1 MAAQFQNP
9 TDSGMLAEHP
19 MRGTQTQKFF
29 SAFGGFWAHFY
40 SVDGRYEHWVMCVDY
55 GFRGNQE
62 VKREEKEGDNND
74 ESEVAQKPGLEGAV
88 FGVLFTLSQE
98 KNTQD
103 IFYHWVILK
112 ILLDVW
118 QVYTQIL
125 TPQYG
130 WDINP
135 DSMLWKGVSVLSF
148 GWLADIGYGWYVGLL
163 YTLATLLGLN
173 LALCGWVAV
182 CFRNQK
188 FDYVWPIKVVRG
200 FSYVFLQVFDITSL
214 NFLQL
219 GISCNYTAPASSGL
233 FLKMQLFPQ
242 YSCSA
247 LPQLAQAMAS
257 GVLLGVF
264 VAVAMLVNM
273 SEVEVNPTSKSPQ
286 ALGHSGAEVTAF
298 FIKVLMTL
306 VSTFIG
312 GWPKVASAAYLL
324 LAFWLAWC
332 NLRWVPHMVGW
343 VGDLKSGCA
352 VAMVGVAAL
361 QVAVV
366 ALPDSAIDARHTL
379 TLVMGIG
386 LAPLFVAG
394 SLLSWWRRAWFT
406 SAALKAFRTTDPVK
420 VKPQDIF
427 GFWDARDVEIAARSC
442 RVWADRYQLDKAA
455 VTRAQELIK
464 AGVARFPGSSYVN
477 LVYANF
483 LLDVLGFSQTGGK
496 QLEAAR
502 KLDPGPVCRF
512 MLFVRQQQAT
522 QKAASSTVG
531 KGGSMDLL
539 GYVEYQ
545 RKQRMVLR
553 HHKDALQA
561 MANFWRILGYSSSVS
576 FRSLSRSLEEID
588 TSVKQAEMAYRAVLE
603 MYGNSPRLV
612 RLYARF
618 LETVKQ
624 DPWGAAEYS
633 AHADRIEQNRDA
645 DGDGPTLPDGTPI
658 GRMDEVDKGVLVVNA
673 FGDIQMVNKKLMSM
687 FGYRKGDLDGK
698 NVTVLMAG
706 HDAKRHPGLLRR
718 YIDSGQ
724 QAPPVFRRP
733 VLGMHRERVAIPVQ
747 LDVSR
752 ASGMGE
758 DSVFIA
764 LLEAAPQEPGVGR
777 LWATPEGLIVC
788 CDAGFV
794 TCFGLFP
801 TDVVGTQLR
810 SLLRAHASSA
820 AAAAASRAAGQG
832 GEEDGWSASKALSD
846 AQKLVQRLI
855 SEAEAD
861 RPTSADGSRHGAP
874 GSPGGASDGGTT
886 ARTDNHCFVRHKY
899 DEARE
904 VCVTV
909 TMDPSRTILE
919 FVLRL
924 VSTEPQ
930 LLMVVEKRGGIK
942 HMSGDL
948 AKLLGASA
956 GADEAAIGGGGMG
969 GGVLEGLGAAA
980 ESAAL
985 RNLDDFLP
993 APWRYLH
1000 SRHLAKA
1007 IGTGVPASAI
1017 VQMGGGAPGAAG
1029 AGAAANNGA
1038 PALLSGMWGCHGG
1051 RTAGVDDGSPAA
1063 GGRLFRPTMRL
1074 VGLHGRPV
1082 FVRVAVHSREEGGE
1096 PLHVV
1101 RMARSSL
1108 DTAIAER
1115 RVRVRVS
1122 EAGTVIDEAEAAAA
1136 AAKLDMG
1143 PDVAADA
1150 DEGAAVI
1157 VERPTTAAAA
1167 AQAMGEE
1174 LEALFGFTKEEL
1186 AGYHL
1191 WDFITLQPCPESE
1204 LLLATAGAT
1213 SGAGAAAATAT
1224 TPRAGAVR
1232 RAAVT
1237 STTMGAAA
1245 TGAGA
1250 LSRAVR
1256 HRLGNSTGVVGATS
1270 AKAAA
1275 DSDATDTGGADGA
1288 VGGDLLEEAASVVY
1302 GEVGGVTAEEDAA
1315 AAAAAVAD
1323 LAAGAMDAAANGSA
1337 NPFASGPGYYGAGPP
1352 VEFNLRTFDAMITM
1366 ALQYPGVSWRVA
1378 VVSPAAVAEAEA
1390 MGNASRAAAHLARN
1404 TRQAVL
1410 RLDVA
1415 VPRVRVRPRGGS
1427 GSPSGGMSSPRAQ
1440 QQLNPALAPGRLVV
1454 HVELWAAESLTGV
1467 LELDPRGRVAGLA
1480 EEGGVRPAGLI
1491 FGQPSASFL
1500 GSELSQIVSMP
1511 AGYTPMTLLTGDVGG
1526 NAAKKSALKATKQ
1539 QQAAADK
1546 EAAVK
1551 VGPVHYLPGWH
1562 RDGRPL
1568 LLAVQMVGKPLP
1580 PGGAQPASGTAG
1592 AAVAAAAG
1600 TVTAIIRLAPA
1611 GAQPSVLPPM
1621 MGAAATAGANALA
1634 AGEPSARSL
1643 GGTRRRASVIALP
1656 PPAAAPVSWT
1666 PIMGPGGSGNGS
1678 VQQMHLAKDL
1688 SRMGREATDAEAI
1701 ASAAE
1706 GHAAAVISSLSAPA
1720 VSPLDPAA
1728 VGVAAAMPLPP
1739 PPLALAM
1746 TMPSPGITMRGSGPG
1761 AQGGTSSRPLAARS
1775 SKAREGAPGEAIGSG
1790 SGDSAGVLDSAVDLE
1805 RRAHDG
1811 STGADG
1817 GALSPPRS
1825 PASLPGMVLG
1835 DHDGRPSATGALGNA
1850 AAAVAA
1856 AKEAQG
1862 SGAALTKQP
1871 SNKISKWVSTNG
1883 EYYQNTVRS
1892 APGIGGLEEEEEE
1905 EEGSDDDADDTSGSG
1920 VGDGS
1925 DQRGSGDGAAS
1936 RRSARHPGG
1945 DEPAAVARLELAGAG
1960 DEGNGGKGAGARQG
1974 MSMAVDNSDTRSDGG
1989 ESATSG
1995 VSGTS
2000 GLSDGDGT
2008 GDFKRGKRY
2017 KKLIKLIDSPDS
2029 KKSLR
2034 KFKMLVA
2041 AVIFTCMAV
2050 HVLCFALIM
2059 DGIHWQN
2066 DALQTLTNMG
2076 DGQRFLQKVAVYMR
2090 ALDQTYRGKGS
2101 NNTYTEANAPFF
2113 ASEMYRYLNL
2123 YNDMNNGILLNSRHQ
2138 SITLLFYTDQLTVW
2152 VGNNSFT
2159 GEEVFTNVTTWDLL
2173 TRLLVA
2179 ALTVYQ
2185 KHEEWRANGTYPADT
2200 FEGQFVLRSAQQLAK
2215 GSQSVWVALQDH
2227 AKGHTQRVNNLQ
2239 LIFLVIEG
2247 FLVSSCTAACLIY
2260 LLRVASEQRYKLY
2273 DTFLAIPIGLTRAL
2287 ASQTTHLLDDDESD
2301 DEEDEDGAAAAAA
2314 SKAAE
2319 LAAGD
2324 EHASVDGDAA
2334 GGGGAAAPK
2343 RRANFDNAG
2352 HGGSGGRRSGT
2363 GDLAADHPGSNNG
2376 GGKGSS
2382 VKGAKR
2388 KGGGRDAA
2396 AAAGEGNG
2404 ASGPLLRMQSSMRDS
2419 GAGNGG
2425 ASSWL
2430 STLKAKILGRS
2441 NAVRDSSA
2449 PAKRSLE
2456 RNSRVSIAMLAIAI
2470 TYSILIITFYSVGY
2484 IVTLTTAQNVAM
2496 VAVAQRNMERVCEGV
2511 FFSQEL
2517 LAQEDPL
2524 LVYRYID
2531 ELRSISVGLR
2541 DAYYTMRMGI
2551 DADRVAGPDIERF
2564 PGVVSHGL
2572 AKESPE
2578 QFDIF
2583 FGTGDCQRLNKPC
2596 EGPEYRYHEVT
2607 HAGVEAIIFQ
2617 VVLSL
2622 KSLAD
2627 KAEGAEQRA
2636 IAAVS
2641 HSTGV
2646 PIPTILAE
2654 VEAGLQDG
2662 VDGIRRITDLEISY
2676 IEANFQQVV
2685 VMHVVLFVL
2694 LVLVFAVFVFGLLMP
2709 MLKRMHKERRAN
2721 FDNAGH
2727 GGSGGRRSGTGDLA
2741 ADHPGSNNGGG
2752 KGSSV
2757 KGAKRKGGGRD
2768 AAAAAGEGNGASGPL
2783 LRMQSSMRDSGAG
2796 NGGASSWLSTLKAKI
2811 LGRSNAV
2818 RDSSAPAKRSLERN
2832 SRVSIA
2838 MLAIAITYSIL
2849 IITFYSVGYIVTL
2862 TTAQNVAMVAV
2873 AQRNMERACK
2883 AVFLSQELLAQ
2894 EDPLLVHR
2902 YINELQNVSVGL
2914 RDAYYTMRMG
2924 IDADRVA
2931 GPDIERFPGVVSHGL
2946 AKESPE
2952 QFQLFFGTG
2961 DCQRLNA
2968 PCEGPEYRYYEV
2980 ANDYSGDLKPFLTE
2994 VLIENMQD
3002 YIRYPAYYRPV
3013 CGQSALQFPG
3023 VSWRVA
3029 VVPPAAVAE
3038 AEAMGN
3044 ASRAAAHLARNTR
3057 QAVLRL
3063 DVAVP
3068 RVRVRPRGGSGSP
3081 NGGMSSPRAGQQL
3094 NPALAPGRLVVHVEL
3109 WAAESLT
3116 GVLELDPRGRVAGL
3130 AEEGGEAQGSGAAL
3144 TKQPSNKISKWV
3156 STNGEYYQN
3165 TVRSA
3170 PGIGG
3175 LEEEEEEEEG
3185 SDDDADDTSGS
3196 GVGDGSDQRGSG
3208 DGAASRRSAR
3218 HPGGDEPAAVARLE
3232 LAGAG
3237 DEGNGG
3243 KGAGARQG
3251 MSMAVDNS
3259 DTRSDGGESAT
3270 SGVSGTSGLSDGDG
3284 TGDFK
3289 RGKRYKKLIKLI
3301 DSPDSKKSLR
3311 KFKMLVAA
3319 VIFTCMAVH
3328 VLCFAL
3334 IMDGIHWQNDALQTL
3349 TNMGDGQRFLQK
3361 VAVYM
3366 RALDQTYRGKGSNN
3380 TYTEANAPVAVFMRA
3395 LDQAYRG
3402 KGSNNTYTEANAPF
3416 FASEMY
3422 RYLNQYNDMNNGILL
3437 NSRHQSITLLFY
3449 TDQLT
3454 VWVGNNSFTGEEV
3467 FTNVTT
3473 WDLLTRLMVA
3483 GLTVYQKHEEWH
3495 AQKIYPAD
3503 TFEGQFV
3510 FRSAQQLAKGSQS
3523 VWVALQDHAQGHTQR
3538 VNNLQ
3543 LIFLVIEGFL
3553 VSSCTAACLIYL
3565 LRMASE
3571 QRYKLYDTFLAI
3583 PIGLTRALA
3592 SQTTHLLDDDESD
3605 DEEDEDGAAAAAAS
3619 KAAELAAGD
3628 EHASVDGDAAGG
3640 GGAAAPKRRANFDNA
3655 GHGGSGGRRSG
3666 TGDVAAADHPGSNNG
3681 GGKGASSVKDAK
3693 HRGGG
3698 GDAAAAAG
3706 GGNGASGPLLR
3717 MQSSMRDSGAGN
3729 GGASSWFGTL
3739 KAKILGRSN
3748 AFFASEMYRYLN
3760 LYNDMN
3766 NGILLNSRHQS
3777 ITLLFYTDQ
3786 LTVWVGNNSF
3796 TGEEVFTNV
3805 TTWDLLTRLLVA
3817 ALTVYQKHEE
3827 WRANGT
3833 YPADTF
3839 EGQFVL
3845 RSAQQLAKGSQSV
3858 WVALQLI
3865 FLVIE
3870 GFLVSS
3876 CTAACLI
3883 YLLRVASEQRYKL
3896 YDTFLAIPIGLTRA
3910 LASQTTHLL
3919 DDDESDDE
3927 EDEDG
3932 AAAAAASK
3940 AAELAAGDEHASVDG
3955 DAAGGGGAAA
3965 PKRRANFDNA
3975 GHGGS
3980 GGRRS
3985 GTGDVAAADH
3995 PGSNN
4000 GGGKGA
4006 SSVKDA
4012 KHRGGGGDAAAAAG
4026 GGNGASGPLLRM
4038 QSSMRD
4044 SGAGNGGASSWFGTL
4059 KAKILGR
4066 SNAVRDSSAPA
4077 KRSLERN
4084 SRVSIAMLAIAIT
4097 YSILI
4102 ITFYSV
4108 GYILTLTTAQ
4118 NVAMVA
4124 VAQRNMERACKAV
4137 FLSQELLAQEDPLLV
4152 HRYINELQNVSVGLR
4167 DAYYTMRMGIDADR
4181 VAGPDI
4187 ERFPGVV
4194 SHGLAKE
4201 SPEQFQLFFGT
4212 GDCQRLNAPCEGPEY
4227 RYYEVTH
4234 GGVEAI
4240 IFQVVLSVKS
4250 LADQAQGAEHRAIAA
4265 VSHSVGVP
4273 IETILAEVQAEVVV
4287 MHVVLFILLVAV
4299 FVVFVFGLLMP
4310 MLKRMHQEKRRI
4322 TEMLSQLPTEVDV
4335 MKLITLVIMGSS
4347 PVANDKSVKGVA
4359 EGGKSVRRSSVLG
4372 SGGVAVNAS
4381 AANNAQA
4388 TQRSST
4394 MELPA
4399 GGGGGAAADDGDMG
4413 VADSKA
4419 WKGLLA
4425 RATSV
4430 KGGGSF
4436 ASPKRV

>member
-1 MAAQFQNP
+1 MAPAP
-9 TDSGMLAEHP
+9 SVASSGV
-19 MRGTQTQKFF
+19 
-29 SAFGGFWAHFY
+29 SASSGG
-40 SVDGRYEHWVMCVDY
+40 VGLPRI
-55 GFRGNQE
+55 
-62 VKREEKEGDNND
+62 REDKDKEGDNNEGD
-74 ESEVAQKPGLEGAV
+74 AEVAQRFGFEGAV

-103 IFYHWVILK
+103 IFYHWILLK

-130 WDINP
+130 WDIDP

-219 GISCNYTAPASSGL
+219 GISCNYTASASSGL
-233 FLKMQLFPQ
+233 FLRMQLFPQ

-247 LPQLAQAMAS
+247 LPQLAQSLVS

-332 NLRWVPHMVGW
+332 NLRWVPHLVGW

-352 VAMVGVAAL
+352 VAMAGVAAL

-406 SAALKAFRTTDPVK
+406 AAALKAFRTTDPEK
-420 VKPQDIF
+420 VKAQDIF

-502 KLDPGPVCRF
+502 KLDPGPMCRF

-561 MANFWRILGYSSSVS
+561 MASFWRILGYSSSVS

-687 FGYRKGDLDGK
+687 YGYRKGDLDGK

-718 YIDSGQ
+718 YIDSGE

-810 SLLRAHASSA
+810 SLLRANASSA

-855 SEAEAD
+855 LEAETESD
-861 RPTSADGSRHGAP
+861 SPTSAADGSHHGP
-874 GSPGGASDGGTT
+874 QQSGSDKN
-886 ARTDNHCFVRHKY
+886 RCYVRHKY

-956 GADEAAIGGGGMG
+956 GAEEAAIGGGGMG

-993 APWRYLH
+993 TPWRYLH

-1007 IGTGVPASAI
+1007 IGSGVPASVV
-1017 VQMGGGAPGAAG
+1017 VQMNAG
-1029 AGAAANNGA
+1029 AGSGGPAATTATGA

-1051 RTAGVDDGSPAA
+1051 RTAGSDDSGPAA

-1136 AAKLDMG
+1136 AAKLEMG
-1143 PDVAADA
+1143 PDVV
-1150 DEGAAVI
+1150 EGAEEGAVTAA
-1157 VERPTTAAAA
+1157 ERPTTAAAA
-1167 AQAMGEE
+1167 AKAMGEE

-1186 AGYHL
+1186 VGCHL

-1213 SGAGAAAATAT
+1213 APVANRRATTATAA
-1224 TPRAGAVR
+1224 AGAVGSIK
-1232 RAAVT
+1232 ASV
-1237 STTMGAAA
+1237 S
-1245 TGAGA
+1245 
-1250 LSRAVR
+1250 

-1275 DSDATDTGGADGA
+1275 DSGATDTGGADGA

-1315 AAAAAVAD
+1315 AAVAAVAD
-1323 LAAGAMDAAANGSA
+1323 LTAGATDAAANGDA
-1337 NPFASGPGYYGAGPP
+1337 NPFASGPGYYGTEPP
-1352 VEFNLRTFDAMITM
+1352 VEFNMRTFDAMITM
-1366 ALQYPGVSWRVA
+1366 ALQFPGVSWRVA
-1378 VVSPAAVAEAEA
+1378 VVPPAAVAEAEA

-1580 PGGAQPASGTAG
+1580 PGGAPAASGAAG
-1592 AAVAAAAG
+1592 AAAAAG
-1600 TVTAIIRLAPA
+1600 ALTAIIRLAPA

-1621 MGAAATAGANALA
+1621 LGAAAATAGVN
-1634 AGEPSARSL
+1634 AGEPSALSL
-1643 GGTRRRASVIALP
+1643 V
-1656 PPAAAPVSWT
+1656 PAAMVDGRVARRPSPNASPAPVTYS
-1666 PIMGPGGSGNGS
+1666 PMKGPGGGAAGG
-1678 VQQMHLAKDL
+1678 VQQSKLVKDL
-1688 SRMGREATDAEAI
+1688 SRMGREATADAT

-1706 GHAAAVISSLSAPA
+1706 VHAAAVISSLSAP

-1728 VGVAAAMPLPP
+1728 VGVAAVMPP
-1739 PPLALAM
+1739 PPTLALMSAGQL
-1746 TMPSPGITMRGSGPG
+1746 PSPGITMRGSGPG
-1761 AQGGTSSRPLAARS
+1761 AVGGGRPLAARS
-1775 SKAREGAPGEAIGSG
+1775 SKARVGAPGEALVPGSG
-1790 SGDSAGVLDSAVDLE
+1790 GQDAGPLMLDSAAEYDRHV
-1805 RRAHDG
+1805 RANGASGD
-1811 STGADG
+1811 GAD
-1817 GALSPPRS
+1817 AFDAPPRS
-1825 PASLPGMVLG
+1825 PASLPGAVDG
-1835 DHDGRPSATGALGNA
+1835 GQDGRGVHANTGGALAAA

-1856 AKEAQG
+1856 VKDAKAS
-1862 SGAALTKQP
+1862 SGAALKKQP
-1871 SNKISKWVSTNG
+1871 SNKISKWVATNG

-1892 APGIGGLEEEEEE
+1892 APGISGVEEEEEE
-1905 EEGSDDDADDTSGSG
+1905 
-1920 VGDGS
+1920 DGS
-1925 DQRGSGDGAAS
+1925 DGDDGSSSAGAGGGSAGGGSDGAGSGKHHRRGSGDGGAVH
-1936 RRSARHPGG
+1936 RGGLHHRHQHHVAGG
-1945 DEPAAVARLELAGAG
+1945 DATEPTSRMMAAGEAEDGSG
-1960 DEGNGGKGAGARQG
+1960 MKDGKGAAARQG
-1974 MSMAVDNSDTRSDGG
+1974 MSMVDNSDNRSDGG

-2017 KKLIKLIDSPDS
+2017 KKLIKLIDSPES
-2029 KKSLR
+2029 KKELR
-2034 KFKMLVA
+2034 KFKLLVA

-2059 DGIHWQN
+2059 DAIHWQN
-2066 DALQTLTNMG
+2066 DALLTLTDMG
-2076 DGQRFLQKVAVYMR
+2076 DGQRYLQQCAMYMR
-2090 ALDQTYRGKGS
+2090 ALGQAYRGRGS
-2101 NNTYTEANAPFF
+2101 NNTYSAADTPFF
-2113 ASEMYRYLNL
+2113 ANEMYRYLNL
-2123 YNDMNNGILLNSRHQ
+2123 YNDMNNRILLNSRHQ
-2138 SITLLFYTDQLTVW
+2138 SITLLFYSEQLTVW
-2152 VGNNSFT
+2152 VGNNTFT
-2159 GEEVFTNVTTWDLL
+2159 GEEMFANVTTWDLL
-2173 TRLLVA
+2173 TRLMVA
-2179 ALTVYQ
+2179 GLTVYQ
-2185 KHEEWRANGTYPADT
+2185 NHKDWYARGIFPADT
-2200 FEGQFVLRSAQQLAK
+2200 FEGQFMFRGAQMLAK
-2215 GSQSVWVALQDH
+2215 GSQAVWIALQDH

-2247 FLVSSCTAACLIY
+2247 FLVSSCTA
-2260 LLRVASEQRYKLY
+2260 V
-2273 DTFLAIPIGLTRAL
+2273 
-2287 ASQTTHLLDDDESD
+2287 
-2301 DEEDEDGAAAAAA
+2301 
-2314 SKAAE
+2314 
-2319 LAAGD
+2319 
-2324 EHASVDGDAA
+2324 
-2334 GGGGAAAPK
+2334 
-2343 RRANFDNAG
+2343 
-2352 HGGSGGRRSGT
+2352 
-2363 GDLAADHPGSNNG
+2363 
-2376 GGKGSS
+2376 
-2382 VKGAKR
+2382 
-2388 KGGGRDAA
+2388 
-2396 AAAGEGNG
+2396 
-2404 ASGPLLRMQSSMRDS
+2404 
-2419 GAGNGG
+2419 
-2425 ASSWL
+2425 
-2430 STLKAKILGRS
+2430 
-2441 NAVRDSSA
+2441 
-2449 PAKRSLE
+2449 
-2456 RNSRVSIAMLAIAI
+2456 
-2470 TYSILIITFYSVGY
+2470 
-2484 IVTLTTAQNVAM
+2484 
-2496 VAVAQRNMERVCEGV
+2496 
-2511 FFSQEL
+2511 
-2517 LAQEDPL
+2517 
-2524 LVYRYID
+2524 
-2531 ELRSISVGLR
+2531 
-2541 DAYYTMRMGI
+2541 
-2551 DADRVAGPDIERF
+2551 
-2564 PGVVSHGL
+2564 
-2572 AKESPE
+2572 
-2578 QFDIF
+2578 
-2583 FGTGDCQRLNKPC
+2583 
-2596 EGPEYRYHEVT
+2596 
-2607 HAGVEAIIFQ
+2607 
-2617 VVLSL
+2617 
-2622 KSLAD
+2622 
-2627 KAEGAEQRA
+2627 
-2636 IAAVS
+2636 
-2641 HSTGV
+2641 
-2646 PIPTILAE
+2646 
-2654 VEAGLQDG
+2654 
-2662 VDGIRRITDLEISY
+2662 
-2676 IEANFQQVV
+2676 
-2685 VMHVVLFVL
+2685 
-2694 LVLVFAVFVFGLLMP
+2694 
-2709 MLKRMHKERRAN
+2709 
-2721 FDNAGH
+2721 
-2727 GGSGGRRSGTGDLA
+2727 
-2741 ADHPGSNNGGG
+2741 
-2752 KGSSV
+2752 
-2757 KGAKRKGGGRD
+2757 
-2768 AAAAAGEGNGASGPL
+2768 
-2783 LRMQSSMRDSGAG
+2783 
-2796 NGGASSWLSTLKAKI
+2796 
-2811 LGRSNAV
+2811 
-2818 RDSSAPAKRSLERN
+2818 
-2832 SRVSIA
+2832 
-2838 MLAIAITYSIL
+2838 
-2849 IITFYSVGYIVTL
+2849 
-2862 TTAQNVAMVAV
+2862 
-2873 AQRNMERACK
+2873 
-2883 AVFLSQELLAQ
+2883 
-2894 EDPLLVHR
+2894 
-2902 YINELQNVSVGL
+2902 
-2914 RDAYYTMRMG
+2914 
-2924 IDADRVA
+2924 
-2931 GPDIERFPGVVSHGL
+2931 
-2946 AKESPE
+2946 
-2952 QFQLFFGTG
+2952 
-2961 DCQRLNA
+2961 
-2968 PCEGPEYRYYEV
+2968 
-2980 ANDYSGDLKPFLTE
+2980 
-2994 VLIENMQD
+2994 
-3002 YIRYPAYYRPV
+3002 
-3013 CGQSALQFPG
+3013 
-3023 VSWRVA
+3023 
-3029 VVPPAAVAE
+3029 
-3038 AEAMGN
+3038 
-3044 ASRAAAHLARNTR
+3044 
-3057 QAVLRL
+3057 
-3063 DVAVP
+3063 
-3068 RVRVRPRGGSGSP
+3068 
-3081 NGGMSSPRAGQQL
+3081 
-3094 NPALAPGRLVVHVEL
+3094 
-3109 WAAESLT
+3109 
-3116 GVLELDPRGRVAGL
+3116 
-3130 AEEGGEAQGSGAAL
+3130 
-3144 TKQPSNKISKWV
+3144 
-3156 STNGEYYQN
+3156 
-3165 TVRSA
+3165 
-3170 PGIGG
+3170 
-3175 LEEEEEEEEG
+3175 
-3185 SDDDADDTSGS
+3185 
-3196 GVGDGSDQRGSG
+3196 
-3208 DGAASRRSAR
+3208 
-3218 HPGGDEPAAVARLE
+3218 
-3232 LAGAG
+3232 
-3237 DEGNGG
+3237 
-3243 KGAGARQG
+3243 
-3251 MSMAVDNS
+3251 
-3259 DTRSDGGESAT
+3259 
-3270 SGVSGTSGLSDGDG
+3270 
-3284 TGDFK
+3284 
-3289 RGKRYKKLIKLI
+3289 
-3301 DSPDSKKSLR
+3301 
-3311 KFKMLVAA
+3311 
-3319 VIFTCMAVH
+3319 
-3328 VLCFAL
+3328 
-3334 IMDGIHWQNDALQTL
+3334 
-3349 TNMGDGQRFLQK
+3349 
-3361 VAVYM
+3361 
-3366 RALDQTYRGKGSNN
+3366 
-3380 TYTEANAPVAVFMRA
+3380 
-3395 LDQAYRG
+3395 
-3402 KGSNNTYTEANAPF
+3402 
-3416 FASEMY
+3416 
-3422 RYLNQYNDMNNGILL
+3422 
-3437 NSRHQSITLLFY
+3437 
-3449 TDQLT
+3449 
-3454 VWVGNNSFTGEEV
+3454 
-3467 FTNVTT
+3467 
-3473 WDLLTRLMVA
+3473 
-3483 GLTVYQKHEEWH
+3483 
-3495 AQKIYPAD
+3495 
-3503 TFEGQFV
+3503 
-3510 FRSAQQLAKGSQS
+3510 
-3523 VWVALQDHAQGHTQR
+3523 
-3538 VNNLQ
+3538 
-3543 LIFLVIEGFL
+3543 
-3553 VSSCTAACLIYL
+3553 CLIYL

-3605 DEEDEDGAAAAAAS
+3605 DEDDEDAAAAAAS

-3628 EHASVDGDAAGG
+3628 DHGSVDGDAAGG
-3640 GGAAAPKRRANFDNA
+3640 EGAPSAAPKRRANFDQS
-3655 GHGGSGGRRSG
+3655 GHGGHTAAAARRGSGGDS
-3666 TGDVAAADHPGSNNG
+3666 AADHAGHKHS
-3681 GGKGASSVKDAK
+3681 GGKGSGGSVKGTK
-3693 HRGGG
+3693 HGGG
-3698 GDAAAAAG
+3698 GGGASVAGEGQSAG
-3706 GGNGASGPLLR
+3706 GDEGNGASVPLLR
-3717 MQSSMRDSGAGN
+3717 LQSSMRFSAPRN
-3729 GGASSWFGTL
+3729 GGASGWFSGL
-3739 KAKILGRSN
+3739 KAKI
-3748 AFFASEMYRYLN
+3748 F
-3760 LYNDMN
+3760 
-3766 NGILLNSRHQS
+3766 
-3777 ITLLFYTDQ
+3777 
-3786 LTVWVGNNSF
+3786 
-3796 TGEEVFTNV
+3796 
-3805 TTWDLLTRLLVA
+3805 
-3817 ALTVYQKHEE
+3817 
-3827 WRANGT
+3827 
-3833 YPADTF
+3833 
-3839 EGQFVL
+3839 
-3845 RSAQQLAKGSQSV
+3845 
-3858 WVALQLI
+3858 
-3865 FLVIE
+3865 
-3870 GFLVSS
+3870 
-3876 CTAACLI
+3876 
-3883 YLLRVASEQRYKL
+3883 
-3896 YDTFLAIPIGLTRA
+3896 
-3910 LASQTTHLL
+3910 
-3919 DDDESDDE
+3919 
-3927 EDEDG
+3927 
-3932 AAAAAASK
+3932 
-3940 AAELAAGDEHASVDG
+3940 
-3955 DAAGGGGAAA
+3955 
-3965 PKRRANFDNA
+3965 
-3975 GHGGS
+3975 
-3980 GGRRS
+3980 
-3985 GTGDVAAADH
+3985 
-3995 PGSNN
+3995 
-4000 GGGKGA
+4000 
-4006 SSVKDA
+4006 
-4012 KHRGGGGDAAAAAG
+4012 
-4026 GGNGASGPLLRM
+4026 
-4038 QSSMRD
+4038 
-4044 SGAGNGGASSWFGTL
+4044 
-4059 KAKILGR
+4059 GR

-4077 KRSLERN
+4077 RRSLERN
-4084 SRVSIAMLAIAIT
+4084 SRVSIAMLAIAMT

-4124 VAQRNMERACKAV
+4124 VAQRNMERTCKAV
-4137 FLSQELLAQEDPLLV
+4137 FFSQELLSQQDPLLV
-4152 HRYINELQNVSVGLR
+4152 NRYINNIRNVSVGLR
-4167 DAYYTMRMGIDADR
+4167 DAYYTMRMGVEAYR
-4181 VAGPDI
+4181 VAGPDV
-4187 ERFPGVV
+4187 EQFPGVV
-4194 SHGLAKE
+4194 SQGLAKT
-4201 SPEQFQLFFGT
+4201 SPAQFQLFFGT
-4212 GDCQRLNAPCEGPEY
+4212 GDCQRLTEPCGGPTY

-4234 GGVEAI
+4234 SGVEALV
-4240 IFQVVLSVKS
+4240 FQMILSLGK
-4250 LADQAQGAEHRAIAA
+4250 LADKALGAQQRAIAA
-4265 VSHSVGVP
+4265 VAAAVGMSVES
-4273 IETILAEVQAEVVV
+4273 ITAEVEADRIPQVIAAIAAANASSVAAGGPPVRRLTSADVGMPGHDSQEWDYIYNVGFKDATDGVRRITTLAISDINANFQEVVI
-4287 MHVVLFILLVAV
+4287 MHVVLFVLLVAV
-4299 FVVFVFGLLMP
+4299 FAVFLFGLLFP
-4310 MLKRMHQEKRRI
+4310 MLKRMQKEKRRI

-4335 MKLITLVIMGSS
+4335 MKLITLAIVGPVNPGSG
-4347 PVANDKSVKGVA
+4347 KGGA
-4359 EGGKSVRRSSVLG
+4359 ASGEGARSARRSSTV
-4372 SGGVAVNAS
+4372 VYAT
-4381 AANNAQA
+4381 AANSAPMRQ
-4388 TQRSST
+4388 ST

-4399 GGGGGAAADDGDMG
+4399 GGGGGGAAADGGDTG

-4436 ASPKRV
+4436 ANSKRA

>member
-1 MAAQFQNP
+1 MAPAP
-9 TDSGMLAEHP
+9 SVASSGVSGSSAGAGLPRIREDKDGDHNDGDAEVSQ
-19 MRGTQTQKFF
+19 R
-29 SAFGGFWAHFY
+29 
-40 SVDGRYEHWVMCVDY
+40 
-55 GFRGNQE
+55 
-62 VKREEKEGDNND
+62 
-74 ESEVAQKPGLEGAV
+74 PGVEGAV

-103 IFYHWVILK
+103 IFYHWILLK

-130 WDINP
+130 WDIDP

-219 GISCNYTAPASSGL
+219 GISCNYTAPADSGMR
-233 FLKMQLFPQ
+233 LKMQLFPQ

-247 LPQLAQAMAS
+247 LPQLAQAVAS

-332 NLRWVPHMVGW
+332 NLRWVPHLVGW

-352 VAMVGVAAL
+352 VAMAGVAAL

-366 ALPDSAIDARHTL
+366 ALPNSAIDARRTL

-406 SAALKAFRTTDPVK
+406 AAALKAFRITDPEK

-502 KLDPGPVCRF
+502 KLDPGPMCRF

-561 MANFWRILGYSSSVS
+561 MASFWRILGYSSSVS

-764 LLEAAPQEPGVGR
+764 LLEAGPQEPGVGR

-861 RPTSADGSRHGAP
+861 SNTSADGSRHGAP

-886 ARTDNHCFVRHKY
+886 TRTDNHCFVRHKY

-1136 AAKLDMG
+1136 AATLEMG
-1143 PDVAADA
+1143 PDVA
-1150 DEGAAVI
+1150 EGAVAA

-1232 RAAVT
+1232 RA
-1237 STTMGAAA
+1237 STTMGAGA

-1270 AKAAA
+1270 GKVAA
-1275 DSDATDTGGADGA
+1275 DSGATDTGGADGA
-1288 VGGDLLEEAASVVY
+1288 AGGDLLEEAASVVY

-1323 LAAGAMDAAANGSA
+1323 LAAGATDAAANGSA

-1366 ALQYPGVSWRVA
+1366 ALQFPGLSWRVA
-1378 VVSPAAVAEAEA
+1378 VVPPAAVAEAEA

-1415 VPRVRVRPRGGS
+1415 VPRVRVRPRDGS
-1427 GSPSGGMSSPRAQ
+1427 GSPSGGMSSPRAG

-1551 VGPVHYLPGWH
+1551 AGPVHYLPGWH

-1580 PGGAQPASGTAG
+1580 PGGAPAASGAAG
-1592 AAVAAAAG
+1592 AAAAAG
-1600 TVTAIIRLAPA
+1600 ALTAIIRLAPA

-1621 MGAAATAGANALA
+1621 MGAAAMAGVNALA
-1634 AGEPSARSL
+1634 AGEPSTRSL
-1643 GGTRRRASVIALP
+1643 GGTRRRASVVALP

-1666 PIMGPGGSGNGS
+1666 PIMGPGGSGHRG

-1688 SRMGREATDAEAI
+1688 SRMGRGATDADAI

-1706 GHAAAVISSLSAPA
+1706 GHAAAVIGNLGVP

-1728 VGVAAAMPLPP
+1728 MGVAAAMPLPP

-1746 TMPSPGITMRGSGPG
+1746 AMPSPGITMRGSGPG
-1761 AQGGTSSRPLAARS
+1761 AVGGNSARPLAARS

-1790 SGDSAGVLDSAVDLE
+1790 SGDSGMVLDSAADLE
-1805 RRAHDG
+1805 RHTHG
-1811 STGADG
+1811 NGADG
-1817 GALSPPRS
+1817 AGGTGGLPRS
-1825 PASLPGMVLG
+1825 PASLPGMVLGG

-1856 AKEAQG
+1856 AKEAEG
-1862 SGAALTKQP
+1862 SGAALKKQP
-1871 SNKISKWVSTNG
+1871 SNKISKWITTNG

-1892 APGIGGLEEEEEE
+1892 AAGIGSVAEDDD
-1905 EEGSDDDADDTSGSG
+1905 EEGSGDDDGANGSANS
-1920 VGDGS
+1920 DGS

-1945 DEPAAVARLELAGAG
+1945 EEPAAAARLELTGAG
-1960 DEGNGGKGAGARQG
+1960 DEGKGAGARQG
-1974 MSMAVDNSDTRSDGG
+1974 MSMAVDNSDNRSDGG

-2029 KKSLR
+2029 KKSLS

-2050 HVLCFALIM
+2050 HILCFALIM

-2066 DALQTLTNMG
+2066 DALMTLTNMG
-2076 DGQRFLQKVAVYMR
+2076 DGQRYLQKVAVYMR
-2090 ALDQTYRGKGS
+2090 ALDQEYRGKGS
-2101 NNTYTEANAPFF
+2101 NNTYVEANAPF
-2113 ASEMYRYLNL
+2113 AAGEMYRYLNL

-2138 SITLLFYTDQLTVW
+2138 SITLLFYTEQLTVW
-2152 VGNNSFT
+2152 VGNNTFT
-2159 GEEVFTNVTTWDLL
+2159 GEEMFANVTTWDLL

-2185 KHEEWRANGTYPADT
+2185 KHEEWHSQNIYPADT
-2200 FEGQFVLRSAQQLAK
+2200 FEGQFVFRSAQMLAK
-2215 GSQSVWVALQDH
+2215 GSQAVWIALQDH
-2227 AKGHTQRVNNLQ
+2227 AQGHTQRVNDLQ
-2239 LIFLVIEG
+2239 LIFLAIEG
-2247 FLVSSCTAACLIY
+2247 FLVSSCTGACLIY

-2301 DEEDEDGAAAAAA
+2301 GDDDDDAAVAAAG
-2314 SKAAE
+2314 KAAE

-2324 EHASVDGDAA
+2324 EHTSVDGDAA
-2334 GGGGAAAPK
+2334 GGEGTGATAVAAPK
-2343 RRANFDNAG
+2343 RRANFDHSG
-2352 HGGSGGRRSGT
+2352 HGGTAAGGRHGNGGDSAASHAGHKHSHDKRSG
-2363 GDLAADHPGSNNG
+2363 A
-2376 GGKGSS
+2376 S
-2382 VKGAKR
+2382 VKGVKR
-2388 KGGGRDAA
+2388 NGSGGPSVGGGDEAP
-2396 AAAGEGNG
+2396 GDDGGNG
-2404 ASGPLLRMQSSMRDS
+2404 ASVPLLRLQSSIRF
-2419 GAGNGG
+2419 AAPGNGG
-2425 ASSWL
+2425 ASGWFSA
-2430 STLKAKILGRS
+2430 LKAKLLGRS

-2456 RNSRVSIAMLAIAI
+2456 RNSRVSIAMLAIA
-2470 TYSILIITFYSVGY
+2470 
-2484 IVTLTTAQNVAM
+2484 M
-2496 VAVAQRNMERVCEGV
+2496 
-2511 FFSQEL
+2511 
-2517 LAQEDPL
+2517 
-2524 LVYRYID
+2524 
-2531 ELRSISVGLR
+2531 
-2541 DAYYTMRMGI
+2541 
-2551 DADRVAGPDIERF
+2551 
-2564 PGVVSHGL
+2564 
-2572 AKESPE
+2572 
-2578 QFDIF
+2578 
-2583 FGTGDCQRLNKPC
+2583 
-2596 EGPEYRYHEVT
+2596 
-2607 HAGVEAIIFQ
+2607 
-2617 VVLSL
+2617 
-2622 KSLAD
+2622 
-2627 KAEGAEQRA
+2627 
-2636 IAAVS
+2636 
-2641 HSTGV
+2641 
-2646 PIPTILAE
+2646 
-2654 VEAGLQDG
+2654 
-2662 VDGIRRITDLEISY
+2662 
-2676 IEANFQQVV
+2676 
-2685 VMHVVLFVL
+2685 
-2694 LVLVFAVFVFGLLMP
+2694 
-2709 MLKRMHKERRAN
+2709 
-2721 FDNAGH
+2721 
-2727 GGSGGRRSGTGDLA
+2727 
-2741 ADHPGSNNGGG
+2741 
-2752 KGSSV
+2752 
-2757 KGAKRKGGGRD
+2757 
-2768 AAAAAGEGNGASGPL
+2768 
-2783 LRMQSSMRDSGAG
+2783 
-2796 NGGASSWLSTLKAKI
+2796 
-2811 LGRSNAV
+2811 
-2818 RDSSAPAKRSLERN
+2818 
-2832 SRVSIA
+2832 
-2838 MLAIAITYSIL
+2838 
-2849 IITFYSVGYIVTL
+2849 
-2862 TTAQNVAMVAV
+2862 
-2873 AQRNMERACK
+2873 
-2883 AVFLSQELLAQ
+2883 
-2894 EDPLLVHR
+2894 
-2902 YINELQNVSVGL
+2902 
-2914 RDAYYTMRMG
+2914 
-2924 IDADRVA
+2924 
-2931 GPDIERFPGVVSHGL
+2931 
-2946 AKESPE
+2946 
-2952 QFQLFFGTG
+2952 
-2961 DCQRLNA
+2961 
-2968 PCEGPEYRYYEV
+2968 
-2980 ANDYSGDLKPFLTE
+2980 
-2994 VLIENMQD
+2994 
-3002 YIRYPAYYRPV
+3002 
-3013 CGQSALQFPG
+3013 
-3023 VSWRVA
+3023 
-3029 VVPPAAVAE
+3029 
-3038 AEAMGN
+3038 
-3044 ASRAAAHLARNTR
+3044 
-3057 QAVLRL
+3057 
-3063 DVAVP
+3063 
-3068 RVRVRPRGGSGSP
+3068 
-3081 NGGMSSPRAGQQL
+3081 
-3094 NPALAPGRLVVHVEL
+3094 
-3109 WAAESLT
+3109 
-3116 GVLELDPRGRVAGL
+3116 
-3130 AEEGGEAQGSGAAL
+3130 
-3144 TKQPSNKISKWV
+3144 
-3156 STNGEYYQN
+3156 
-3165 TVRSA
+3165 
-3170 PGIGG
+3170 
-3175 LEEEEEEEEG
+3175 
-3185 SDDDADDTSGS
+3185 
-3196 GVGDGSDQRGSG
+3196 
-3208 DGAASRRSAR
+3208 
-3218 HPGGDEPAAVARLE
+3218 
-3232 LAGAG
+3232 
-3237 DEGNGG
+3237 
-3243 KGAGARQG
+3243 
-3251 MSMAVDNS
+3251 
-3259 DTRSDGGESAT
+3259 
-3270 SGVSGTSGLSDGDG
+3270 
-3284 TGDFK
+3284 
-3289 RGKRYKKLIKLI
+3289 
-3301 DSPDSKKSLR
+3301 
-3311 KFKMLVAA
+3311 
-3319 VIFTCMAVH
+3319 
-3328 VLCFAL
+3328 
-3334 IMDGIHWQNDALQTL
+3334 
-3349 TNMGDGQRFLQK
+3349 
-3361 VAVYM
+3361 
-3366 RALDQTYRGKGSNN
+3366 
-3380 TYTEANAPVAVFMRA
+3380 
-3395 LDQAYRG
+3395 
-3402 KGSNNTYTEANAPF
+3402 
-3416 FASEMY
+3416 
-3422 RYLNQYNDMNNGILL
+3422 
-3437 NSRHQSITLLFY
+3437 
-3449 TDQLT
+3449 
-3454 VWVGNNSFTGEEV
+3454 
-3467 FTNVTT
+3467 
-3473 WDLLTRLMVA
+3473 
-3483 GLTVYQKHEEWH
+3483 
-3495 AQKIYPAD
+3495 
-3503 TFEGQFV
+3503 
-3510 FRSAQQLAKGSQS
+3510 
-3523 VWVALQDHAQGHTQR
+3523 
-3538 VNNLQ
+3538 
-3543 LIFLVIEGFL
+3543 
-3553 VSSCTAACLIYL
+3553 
-3565 LRMASE
+3565 
-3571 QRYKLYDTFLAI
+3571 
-3583 PIGLTRALA
+3583 
-3592 SQTTHLLDDDESD
+3592 
-3605 DEEDEDGAAAAAAS
+3605 
-3619 KAAELAAGD
+3619 
-3628 EHASVDGDAAGG
+3628 
-3640 GGAAAPKRRANFDNA
+3640 
-3655 GHGGSGGRRSG
+3655 
-3666 TGDVAAADHPGSNNG
+3666 
-3681 GGKGASSVKDAK
+3681 
-3693 HRGGG
+3693 
-3698 GDAAAAAG
+3698 
-3706 GGNGASGPLLR
+3706 
-3717 MQSSMRDSGAGN
+3717 
-3729 GGASSWFGTL
+3729 
-3739 KAKILGRSN
+3739 
-3748 AFFASEMYRYLN
+3748 
-3760 LYNDMN
+3760 
-3766 NGILLNSRHQS
+3766 
-3777 ITLLFYTDQ
+3777 
-3786 LTVWVGNNSF
+3786 
-3796 TGEEVFTNV
+3796 
-3805 TTWDLLTRLLVA
+3805 
-3817 ALTVYQKHEE
+3817 
-3827 WRANGT
+3827 
-3833 YPADTF
+3833 
-3839 EGQFVL
+3839 
-3845 RSAQQLAKGSQSV
+3845 
-3858 WVALQLI
+3858 
-3865 FLVIE
+3865 
-3870 GFLVSS
+3870 
-3876 CTAACLI
+3876 
-3883 YLLRVASEQRYKL
+3883 
-3896 YDTFLAIPIGLTRA
+3896 
-3910 LASQTTHLL
+3910 
-3919 DDDESDDE
+3919 
-3927 EDEDG
+3927 
-3932 AAAAAASK
+3932 
-3940 AAELAAGDEHASVDG
+3940 
-3955 DAAGGGGAAA
+3955 
-3965 PKRRANFDNA
+3965 
-3975 GHGGS
+3975 
-3980 GGRRS
+3980 
-3985 GTGDVAAADH
+3985 
-3995 PGSNN
+3995 
-4000 GGGKGA
+4000 
-4006 SSVKDA
+4006 
-4012 KHRGGGGDAAAAAG
+4012 
-4026 GGNGASGPLLRM
+4026 
-4038 QSSMRD
+4038 
-4044 SGAGNGGASSWFGTL
+4044 
-4059 KAKILGR
+4059 
-4066 SNAVRDSSAPA
+4066 
-4077 KRSLERN
+4077 
-4084 SRVSIAMLAIAIT
+4084 T

-4118 NVAMVA
+4118 NVAMVS
-4124 VAQRNMERACKAV
+4124 VAQRNMERVCKAV
-4137 FLSQELLAQEDPLLV
+4137 FFSQELLAQEDPLLV
-4152 HRYINELQNVSVGLR
+4152 NRYINEISNVSVGLR
-4167 DAYYTMRMGIDADR
+4167 DAYYTMRMGVDAER
-4181 VAGPDI
+4181 VAGPNI

-4201 SPEQFQLFFGT
+4201 SAEQFDIFFGT
-4212 GDCQRLNAPCEGPEY
+4212 GDCQRLEEPCEGPEY

-4234 GGVEAI
+4234 SGIEAI
-4240 IFQVVLSVKS
+4240 VFQVLLS
-4250 LADQAQGAEHRAIAA
+4250 LANLAEKALGAQNRAITMTAASVGLPVETIRAEVLAGQIPEIMDA
-4265 VSHSVGVP
+4265 VSAANATSVAAGGP
-4273 IETILAEVQAEVVV
+4273 PVQLLTSADVGMPGHDSQEWDFIWNAGASVVALRGQV
-4287 MHVVLFILLVAV
+4287 VIMHVVLFVLLVAV
-4299 FVVFVFGLLMP
+4299 FAVFVFGLLMP
-4310 MLKRMHQEKRRI
+4310 MLKRMQKEKRRI

-4335 MKLITLVIMGSS
+4335 MKLITLAITGSS
-4347 PVANDKSVKGVA
+4347 PITNDKSVKGGA
-4359 EGGKSVRRSSVLG
+4359 EGGKSMRRSSVLSMAAANGGAAANG
-4372 SGGVAVNAS
+4372 SGGSGAP
-4381 AANNAQA
+4381 
-4388 TQRSST
+4388 TRRLST
-4394 MELPA
+4394 MQLPA
-4399 GGGGGAAADDGDMG
+4399 GGGGGAVGDGTETG
-4413 VADSKA
+4413 AVDSKA

-4425 RATSV
+4425 RGASV

-4436 ASPKRV
+4436 ASLKRV